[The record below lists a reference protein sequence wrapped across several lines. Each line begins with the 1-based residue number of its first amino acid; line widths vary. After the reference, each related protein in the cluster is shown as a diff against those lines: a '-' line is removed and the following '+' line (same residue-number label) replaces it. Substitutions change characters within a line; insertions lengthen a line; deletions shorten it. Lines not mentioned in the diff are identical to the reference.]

1 MLRGTGNH
9 GNLSAIRWSPEA
21 SNWFAVIP
29 TVGEHSWIRQARPLA
44 LSIRQGDNPLEAI
57 SGSRFVK
64 LSRSHV
70 AGEYVDEDVRG
81 RAVLT
86 INDDWIGLI
95 DDLLIDMVDRRV
107 CFLEVRTEGFPGA
120 GEHRSLIPIEA
131 MHVLDG
137 QFVHVEH
144 SSDHVSAAPIYNP
157 HVIETMHY
165 LNDVY
170 EHYGYIPPWGLET
183 EKT

>member
-1 MLRGTGNH
+1 ML
-9 GNLSAIRWSPEA
+9 
-21 SNWFAVIP
+21 VIL
-29 TVGEHSWIRQARPLA
+29 TSRKHSCIRQEIRLA
-44 LSIRQGDNPLEAI
+44 LWIRQGDNPLEAI

-64 LSRSHV
+64 LSRSDV
-70 AGEYVDEDVRG
+70 ASEYVVEDVRG

-86 INDDWIGLI
+86 IDDDWIGLI
-95 DDLLIDMVDRRV
+95 GDLLIDMVDRRV
-107 CFLEVRTEGFPGA
+107 CFLEVRTNSFPGT

-131 MHVLDG
+131 MRILDG

-144 SSDHVSAAPIYNP
+144 SSDHVSAAPFYNP

-170 EHYGYIPPWGLET
+170 EHYGYVPPWGLGA